1 LLHPHID
8 SHSPRAEEKEETFR
22 PLIFGEALF
31 DHFLDGN
38 KVLGG
43 APFNVAWHLRGFK
56 ANPLIVTSVGQDA
69 SGTTIRERMADWG
82 MDTSG
87 LQIHSTRPTGRVTAR
102 LEGGEPHYEI
112 EAGQA
117 YDAISVKNLP
127 ALPTLGNIQLL
138 YHGSLA
144 VRERTSAEALASL
157 RETLDV
163 PILLDVNLRAPW
175 WSREK
180 LTEHLKAADWVKV
193 NRGEAGLLARLP
205 VHDDEELSVAASAL
219 REEHGIGTLVI
230 TLGADGAMAMS
241 GKDVHWQRVPA
252 VSDFVDPVGAGDAF
266 SAVLALG
273 IHENWPVETTLRRA
287 TEFAAELCRIRGAT
301 SENRELYSRHVGRW
315 AHAT

>member
-1 LLHPHID
+1 MLHRHID
-8 SHSPRAEEKEETFR
+8 PHSPRTEEKEDTFR

-31 DHFLDGN
+31 DHFLDGS

-69 SGTTIRERMADWG
+69 SGTSIRERMANWG
-82 MDTSG
+82 METSG
-87 LQIHSTRPTGRVTAR
+87 LQIHPTRPTGRVTAR

-117 YDAISVKNLP
+117 YDAISVKSLP
-127 ALPTLGNIQLL
+127 ALPKLGDIQLL

-175 WSREK
+175 WNREE
-180 LTEHLKAADWVKV
+180 LTGHLQATDWVKV
-193 NRGEAGLLARLP
+193 NREEAGLLAGLP
-205 VHDDEELSVAASAL
+205 VHDDKEISVAASAL

-241 GKDVHWQRVPA
+241 APAVSWPRIPA

-273 IHENWPVETTLRRA
+273 IHGMWPLETTLRRA
-287 TEFAAELCRIRGAT
+287 TEFAAEFCRIRGAT
-301 SENRELYSRHVGRW
+301 SEDLELYSRHIRRW